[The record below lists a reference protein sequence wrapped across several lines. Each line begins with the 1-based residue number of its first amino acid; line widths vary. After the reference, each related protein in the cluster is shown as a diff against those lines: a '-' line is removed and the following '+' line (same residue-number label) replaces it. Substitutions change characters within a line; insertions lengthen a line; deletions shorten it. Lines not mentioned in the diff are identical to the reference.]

1 MSTQSENSLMKKT
14 KKELVDIILRKDDVE
29 AKLRKELNDVNLD
42 FSKDF
47 SKAKDMISKKEN
59 TIVELNNSIKEKNQ
73 QVENFK
79 DTIDDLVA
87 ENYTYRHHQ
96 KFFIGITIASVV
108 IAIGAII
115 FGVIF

>member
-14 KKELVDIILRKDDVE
+14 KKELCEIIFRKDDVE

-42 FSKDF
+42 FSK
-47 SKAKDMISKKEN
+47 AKDMISKKEN
-59 TIVELNNSIKEKNQ
+59 TIAELNNNIKEKNQ
-73 QVENFK
+73 QVEDFK

-96 KFFIGITIASVV
+96 KFFIGIIIASVIV
-108 IAIGAII
+108 AIGAII

>member
-29 AKLRKELNDVNLD
+29 AKLRKELSDVNL
-42 FSKDF
+42 DF

-59 TIVELNNSIKEKNQ
+59 TIAELNNSIKEKNQ
-73 QVENFK
+73 QVEDFK

-108 IAIGAII
+108 ITVGAII